1 MFDIPHLDLPP
12 LTGASGTVRLP
23 GSKSISNR
31 VLLLAG
37 LAEGATELRDLLAS
51 DDTRVMLDALRA
63 LGCGVEPIAGV
74 HDGWRIRGLGG
85 RLAVHDAELF
95 LGNAG
100 TAMRPLAATLALL
113 AATQGG
119 SFTLRGVARMHER
132 PIGDL
137 VEALR
142 PLGCTIDDLGQ
153 PGFPPLRVRGE
164 RGGRLALQAP
174 IRVRGDV
181 SSQFL
186 SALLLA
192 LPLAAHEHE
201 LVVEVEGEL
210 ISRPYVELTLALL
223 ARFGIDVS
231 RQGWS
236 RFAIARGST
245 YRSPGLLHVEGDAS
259 SASYFI
265 AAGAIAA
272 AGGAPVR
279 IEGVGSDS
287 IQGDIAFVDAARAM
301 GAQVASGP
309 GWIEVR
315 RGRWPLAGLAIDAT
329 PIPDAAMTLAVMAL
343 YADSPTRIAGI
354 ASWRVKETDRIAAMA
369 AELRKLGAAVVE
381 GADFIEVTPPRTPG
395 GWRAAALATYDD
407 HRMAMC
413 ASLAAFNPLAG
424 AHVPLRILE
433 PRCVAKTFPEYFEAL
448 LGLAQAAAADVPVIA
463 IDGPTAS
470 GKGTLAAAVAGA
482 LGFHLLD
489 SGALYR
495 ATGLAAGWDGVA
507 LDDAPRLATLASM
520 LDLRFGQGDDA
531 GRLWLRGREVS
542 DQLRLEAVGLAASRV
557 SALPAVRVALHG
569 LQLAFRRAPGLVADG
584 RDMGSV
590 VFPDAVLKVFLTASA
605 EERAARRHKQLIS
618 KGISTSIVDLRAD
631 LEARDERDRK
641 RAVAPLKPAGDAL
654 LLDNSQLD
662 IDQSVSRVL
671 GWWQERS
678 PFEQARQ
685 RQTRTGEQAPPRS
698 HE

>member
-309 GWIEVR
+309 G
-315 RGRWPLAGLAIDAT
+315 
-329 PIPDAAMTLAVMAL
+329 
-343 YADSPTRIAGI
+343 
-354 ASWRVKETDRIAAMA
+354 
-369 AELRKLGAAVVE
+369 
-381 GADFIEVTPPRTPG
+381 
-395 GWRAAALATYDD
+395 
-407 HRMAMC
+407 
-413 ASLAAFNPLAG
+413 
-424 AHVPLRILE
+424 
-433 PRCVAKTFPEYFEAL
+433 
-448 LGLAQAAAADVPVIA
+448 
-463 IDGPTAS
+463 
-470 GKGTLAAAVAGA
+470 
-482 LGFHLLD
+482 
-489 SGALYR
+489 
-495 ATGLAAGWDGVA
+495 
-507 LDDAPRLATLASM
+507 
-520 LDLRFGQGDDA
+520 
-531 GRLWLRGREVS
+531 
-542 DQLRLEAVGLAASRV
+542 
-557 SALPAVRVALHG
+557 
-569 LQLAFRRAPGLVADG
+569 
-584 RDMGSV
+584 
-590 VFPDAVLKVFLTASA
+590 
-605 EERAARRHKQLIS
+605 
-618 KGISTSIVDLRAD
+618 
-631 LEARDERDRK
+631 
-641 RAVAPLKPAGDAL
+641 
-654 LLDNSQLD
+654 
-662 IDQSVSRVL
+662 
-671 GWWQERS
+671 
-678 PFEQARQ
+678 
-685 RQTRTGEQAPPRS
+685 
-698 HE
+698 